1 MLVSDGLLGL
11 GGNIVSIILGHMGA
25 AVVAA
30 NAICQVIDRLFT
42 VVIQGISNAS
52 SIVTGHT
59 LGEGSHE
66 KAMQQGYTFYV
77 LSIFFGLIAAVMVLA
92 CGPLTIAMYSLNA
105 ETIRITEEMMIAYA
119 VIVFFQCIQSVM
131 TKGVLRGGG
140 DTKFLMKADILFM
153 CWCLSRWAV

>member
-1 MLVSDGLLGL
+1 MLFRSGYIFFKDKSLGLRIKHLLHMPGKEFFSNYLRLGLPVLVSDGLLGL

-92 CGPLTIAMYSLNA
+92 CGPLTIAM
-105 ETIRITEEMMIAYA
+105 A
-119 VIVFFQCIQSVM
+119 VF
-131 TKGVLRGGG
+131 
-140 DTKFLMKADILFM
+140 
-153 CWCLSRWAV
+153 